1 MGVTIRQ
8 ATSKDAAQ
16 ILEIYSPFCGD
27 SGVSFEI
34 RPPTIE
40 EMESRI
46 DSTTKRYPWLVC
58 ERDGLILG
66 YAYAGPYRQRAAYR
80 WAVEVTV
87 YVHDGSQRKGV
98 GRALYTVLFRILR
111 LQGFHKAYAGTTL
124 PNPASVGL
132 HKAMGFEP
140 VGVYRGVGYKA
151 GKWHDVAWWQL
162 SLQAEATP
170 PKEPRDVTEI
180 QATEGWKEAIAEG
193 EELLRLGALNPLN
206 G

>member
-27 SGVSFEI
+27 SGVSFEV

-46 DSTTKRYPWLVC
+46 DNTTKRYPWLVC
-58 ERDGLILG
+58 ERGGLILG

-87 YVHDGSQRKGV
+87 YVRDGSQRKGV
-98 GRALYTVLFRILR
+98 GRALYTVLFCILR
-111 LQGFHKAYAGTTL
+111 LQRFHKAYAGTTL

-140 VGVYRGVGYKA
+140 VGVYRGAGYKA

-162 SLQAEATP
+162 SLQPEATP
-170 PKEPRDVTEI
+170 PQEPRLVTEI

-193 EELLRLGALNPLN
+193 EELLRLGD
-206 G
+206 